1 MKRRR
6 NRLRRRYG
14 RSAGRLYRVVW
25 KRDDR
30 GTSGVLAPGPFTHA
44 EAVTVLSKITK
55 YPWRRVLLE
64 EV

>member
-1 MKRRR
+1 
-6 NRLRRRYG
+6 
-14 RSAGRLYRVVW
+14 VW

-30 GTSGVLAPGPFTHA
+30 RTSGVLAPGPFTHA

-64 EV
+64 EI